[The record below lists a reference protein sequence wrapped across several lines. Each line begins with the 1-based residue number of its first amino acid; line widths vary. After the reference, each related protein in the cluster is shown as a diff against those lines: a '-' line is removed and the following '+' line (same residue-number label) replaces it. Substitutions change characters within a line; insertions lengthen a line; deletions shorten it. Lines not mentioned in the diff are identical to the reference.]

1 MAEHMNPS
9 RRSVVRGAAWS
20 VPVVAVAATAPAF
33 AASPCANRTALLPV
47 SWSSTYS
54 TTRQTGSIAGTP
66 VVNVTAGYTSTTLGP
81 GSLNAQ
87 NLTPSTVGSLTRDS
101 ISLVNNS
108 PTTGT
113 LSPEG
118 NFQTVTFAFT
128 RDVYGLTFSIDDID
142 RVTGSYFD
150 HVFLA
155 GAPETPAVT
164 LGSAVTGGGTSTNP
178 WRTTGTSGDNAT
190 NQTVTV
196 TYPNGLV
203 PMTSLTLRFYSTL
216 APLTGAQHVVR
227 IRQMQLRTCA

>member
-1 MAEHMNPS
+1 MAEHVSPS

-47 SWSSTYS
+47 AWSSSYS
-54 TTRQTGSIAGTP
+54 TTRQTGSVAGTP
-66 VVNVTAGYTSTTLGP
+66 VVNVRAGYSSTLLGP
-81 GSLNAQ
+81 GSLNSQ
-87 NLTPSTVGSLTRDS
+87 NLTPGSVAATQDS

-108 PTTGT
+108 PTTLS
-113 LSPEG
+113 LSPER

-128 RDVYGLTFSIDDID
+128 QDVYGLTFSIDDID
-142 RVTGSYFD
+142 RVLGSYFD

-155 GAPETPAVT
+155 GAPEAPAVT
-164 LGSAVTGGGTSTNP
+164 QGSAVTGTGTSDNP
-178 WRTTGTSGDNAT
+178 WRTTGASGDNAA

-203 PMTSLTLRFYSTL
+203 PITSLTLRFYSTVGPL
-216 APLTGAQHVVR
+216 ASAQHVVR
-227 IRQMQLRTCA
+227 IRQMRLRTCA

>member
-1 MAEHMNPS
+1 M
-9 RRSVVRGAAWS
+9 
-20 VPVVAVAATAPAF
+20 
-33 AASPCANRTALLPV
+33 
-47 SWSSTYS
+47 
-54 TTRQTGSIAGTP
+54 
-66 VVNVTAGYTSTTLGP
+66 TAGYTSTLLGP

-87 NLTPSTVGSLTRDS
+87 NLTPGSVASTRDS

-108 PTTGT
+108 PTS
-113 LSPEG
+113 LSLNAEG
-118 NFQTVTFAFT
+118 NYQTVTFAFT

-142 RVTGSYFD
+142 RVTGSYYD

-178 WRTTGTSGDNAT
+178 WRTTGASGDNAA

-203 PMTSLTLRFYSTL
+203 PITSLTLRFYSTL
-216 APLTGAQHVVR
+216 APLASAQHVVR

>member
-1 MAEHMNPS
+1 MADRVNPS

-47 SWSSTYS
+47 SWSSSYS

-66 VVNVTAGYTSTTLGP
+66 VVNVTAGYTATTLGP

-108 PTTGT
+108 PTSLT
-113 LSPEG
+113 LNAEG
-118 NFQTVTFAFT
+118 NYQTVTFAFT
-128 RDVYGLTFSIDDID
+128 REVYGLTFAIDDID
-142 RVTGSYFD
+142 RVTGSYYD

-164 LGSAVTGGGTSTNP
+164 LGSAVTGGGTSANP
-178 WRTTGTSGDNAT
+178 WRTTGASGDNAA

-203 PMTSLTLRFYSTL
+203 PITSLTLRFYSTL
-216 APLTGAQHVVR
+216 APLASAQHVVR

>member
-1 MAEHMNPS
+1 MAQHVNPS

-47 SWSSTYS
+47 SWSSSYS
-54 TTRQTGSIAGTP
+54 ATRQTGSIDGAP
-66 VVNVTAGYTSTTLGP
+66 IVNVTAGHTSTLLGA

-87 NLTPSTVGSLTRDS
+87 NLTPGSVASTRDS

-108 PTTGT
+108 PTS
-113 LSPEG
+113 LSLNPEG
-118 NFQTVTFAFT
+118 NYQTVTFAFT
-128 RDVYGLTFSIDDID
+128 QDVYGLTFSIDDID
-142 RVTGSYFD
+142 RVSGSYHD

-155 GAPETPAVT
+155 GAPEAPAVAQ
-164 LGSAVTGGGTSTNP
+164 GSAVTGAGTSDNP
-178 WRTTGTSGDNAT
+178 WRTTGASGDNAA

-203 PMTSLTLRFYSTL
+203 PITSLTLRFYSTL
-216 APLTGAQHVVR
+216 GPLASAQHVVR
-227 IRQMQLRTCA
+227 IRQMRLRTCA